1 MASKKQAP
9 ASASRSGSV
18 GLCKIAN
25 HENLTSEDVFGILT
39 GRVSHE
45 IIPVTSTGNEVTF
58 NMKFPKGFDI
68 SMKSWQPEDEAILA
82 IQLYE
87 ALIPA
92 KKASLGNVLDPGIW
106 AWIGINQLS
115 DYVVNRW
122 CGGWNK
128 DGSPKELEKC
138 KYFLSGLGNHDQTRC
153 AVRRLFIAADTSW
166 RADNTFNHVLPFLK
180 SADLYSS
187 IFERNLSLDSELA
200 VEIVTQYSGLERKK
214 YRPAIKLIGLI
225 LSTVT
230 LELLNRKEKAQ
241 IVRDAL
247 KESSSGLVKA

>member
-25 HENLTSEDVFGILT
+25 HENLTPEDVFGILT
-39 GRVSHE
+39 GRVSNE
-45 IIPVTSTGNEVTF
+45 IIPVTSSGNEVEF
-58 NMKFPKGFDI
+58 AMRFPKGFAV
-68 SMKSWQPEDEAILA
+68 SKKSWQPEDEATLA
-82 IQLYE
+82 IHLYE
-87 ALIPA
+87 ALVPA

-138 KYFLSGLGNHDQTRC
+138 KYFLSGLGNHFEIRLNFFSLFADQITRG
-153 AVRRLFIAADTSW
+153 
-166 RADNTFNHVLPFLK
+166 K
-180 SADLYSS
+180 
-187 IFERNLSLDSELA
+187 RN
-200 VEIVTQYSGLERKK
+200 
-214 YRPAIKLIGLI
+214 
-225 LSTVT
+225 
-230 LELLNRKEKAQ
+230 
-241 IVRDAL
+241 
-247 KESSSGLVKA
+247 